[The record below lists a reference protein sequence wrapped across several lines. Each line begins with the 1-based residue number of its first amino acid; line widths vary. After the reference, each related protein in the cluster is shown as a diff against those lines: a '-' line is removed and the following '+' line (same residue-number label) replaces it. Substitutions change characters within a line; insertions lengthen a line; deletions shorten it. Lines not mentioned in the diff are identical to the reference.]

1 MQFHRLL
8 LGLALLISPALADPP
23 AQQSGKELLADGDK
37 LADQAK
43 YTEALVRYKEGYE
56 KILPELRGL
65 KFKNSVEPKFM
76 ERSDLQAHM
85 QTLFNEDMTEEEL
98 ALSDASLKAF
108 GFVSSDFKTKETVLN
123 LYSEEV
129 AGFYDPKRKQMFLI
143 KETEKPP
150 TQKPGLI
157 ARLLG
162 AKTGFDKDEQKSTL
176 SHEMTHA
183 LADQHFD
190 LLNMQEA
197 AEKDD
202 DRSLALQALVEGEAT
217 LMMMVDMERAQ
228 GGSGKEMLKASPA
241 AMDFSMRLMSG
252 LMPFASGKAF
262 RNAPPILR
270 ETMMFPYLK
279 GMVFLLHL
287 TNENE
292 WDRVNEAFRKPPL
305 STEQVLHPE
314 KYLRDVDAP
323 TEVVLPPLGESLG
336 DDWKELGQNVLGELQ
351 ISIMLRK
358 HQGAKAAAGWDGDR
372 YAVFNGP
379 DERLGLVWYTT
390 WDTESEAQEFVDAYA
405 RYLGSRLGFNDS
417 ANSNRND
424 TAPAAVPDHL
434 RLEHQGRVY
443 DIFRRDADVVTVEG
457 FNAKQSDEL
466 AKVAFNAERRAKE

>member
-1 MQFHRLL
+1 MHVAI
-8 LGLALLISPALADPP
+8 LGFALIVSTALADPP
-23 AQQSGKELLADGDK
+23 AQQSGNDLLADGDK

-56 KILPELRGL
+56 KILPDLRGL
-65 KFKNSVEPKFM
+65 KFKSPVEPKFM
-76 ERSDLQAHM
+76 ERPDLQAHM
-85 QTLFNEDMTEEEL
+85 QTLLDEDVTDEEL
-98 ALSDASLKAF
+98 ALSDGSLKAF
-108 GFVSSDFKTKETVLN
+108 GFVSGDFKTKETMLN

-143 KETEKPP
+143 KETDKPP
-150 TQKPGLI
+150 AQKPSLL
-157 ARLLG
+157 ARLFG

-190 LLNMQEA
+190 LLKMQEA

-217 LMMMVDMERAQ
+217 LMMMVDMERSQ
-228 GGSGKEMLKASPA
+228 GGTGKELLKASPA

-262 RNAPPILR
+262 RNAPPIFR

-279 GMVFLLHL
+279 GMVFTLYL

-292 WDRVNEAFRKPPL
+292 WERVNEAFRKPPL

-314 KYLRDVDAP
+314 KYLKDVDDP
-323 TEVVLPPLGESLG
+323 TEIVLPPLVEALG

-351 ISIMLRK
+351 ISILLRK
-358 HQGAKAAAGWDGDR
+358 QHGAKAAAGWDGDR
-372 YAVFNGP
+372 YAVFQSA
-379 DERLGLVWYTT
+379 DEKLGLVWYTT
-390 WDTESEAQEFVDAYA
+390 WDSDDEASEFAVAYA
-405 RYLGSRLGFNDS
+405 HYVGLRLGFTDS
-417 ANSNRND
+417 TNSGRGD
-424 TAPAAVPDHL
+424 PAPAAVPDHL
-434 RLEHQGRVY
+434 RLEHQGRTF
-443 DIFRRDADVVTVEG
+443 DIYRRGADVVSVEG
-457 FNAKQSDEL
+457 FSAKHADEL
-466 AKVAFNAERRAKE
+466 AKVALKAEKRAKE

>member
-1 MQFHRLL
+1 MRIHVVLI
-8 LGLALLISPALADPP
+8 GLVLLISSAWADPP
-23 AQQSGKELLADGDK
+23 AQRSGTELLADGDK

-56 KILPELRGL
+56 KILPDLRGL
-65 KFKNSVEPKFM
+65 KFKSAVEPKFM

-85 QTLFNEDMTEEEL
+85 QTLFDEDMTEAEL
-98 ALSDASLKAF
+98 TLSDASLKAF
-108 GFVSSDFKTKETVLN
+108 GFVSGDFKTKDTVLN

-143 KETEKPP
+143 KETDKPP
-150 TQKPGLI
+150 AQKPGLI

-162 AKTGFDKDEQKSTL
+162 AKTGFDKDEQKTTL

-183 LADQHFD
+183 LADQHFN
-190 LLNMQEA
+190 LLKMQEV

-217 LMMMVDMERAQ
+217 LMMMVDMERSQ
-228 GGSGKEMLKASPA
+228 GGTGKELLKASPA

-262 RNAPPILR
+262 RNAPPIFR

-279 GMVFLLHL
+279 GMVFTLYL

-292 WDRVNEAFRKPPL
+292 WERVNEAFRKPPV

-314 KYLRDVDAP
+314 KYLKEIDEP
-323 TEVVLPPLGESLG
+323 TEIELPPLGEKLG
-336 DDWKELGQNVLGELQ
+336 GDWKELGQNVLGELQ
-351 ISIMLRK
+351 ISILLRK
-358 HQGAKAAAGWDGDR
+358 QQGQKAAAGWDGDR
-372 YAVFNGP
+372 YAIFQGP
-379 DERLGLVWYTT
+379 EEKLGLVWYTT
-390 WDTESEAQEFVDAYA
+390 WDNEREASEFAAAYS
-405 RYLGSRLGFNDS
+405 RYLGSRLGFND

-424 TAPAAVPDHL
+424 TAPDEIPAHL
-434 RLEHQGRVY
+434 RLERQGRAY
-443 DIFRRDADVVTVEG
+443 DVNLRGSDVVTIEG
-457 FNAKQSDEL
+457 FTAKEADEL
-466 AKVAFNAERRAKE
+466 ATIVFTAEKRAKE